1 MIQGLAEEQ
10 RSSGAIVHG
19 DLVWLAAQVADDDSL
34 DTGSQTAGVFRQVDA
49 LSRQAGTH
57 KRRLLSMT
65 AALAD
70 VRDAPAMNRLRDGW
84 FDPAAKPARM
94 TIGAVLVDPSW
105 RLEITGVAALDGR
118 GARNA

>member
-70 VRDAPAMNRLRDGW
+70 VRDAPAMNRPWDGW
-84 FDPAAKPARM
+84 LDPATRPARM
-94 TIGAVLVDPSW
+94 TTEAALVHPVW
-105 RLEITGVAALDGR
+105 RVEITGVAALDGP
-118 GARNA
+118 GARQA